1 MARGQGRYD
10 HEQWARQQVRKDQ
23 QRSRSEEAAARAEER
38 ERKQR
43 RDAEGKADAERLTA
57 ALDQRIAEL
66 GSILVRGLDRS
77 ARFDW
82 SACRRTDDP
91 PPLDLGDRG
100 VPARQPT
107 WLDFRPDE
115 PGVIGGLFGG
125 RSRREQREAAAQERY
140 REALREYEENE
151 THRRVWV
158 QEQETAHQARVVAH
172 QEEVGKHNHGWEV
185 LQAGVERRDRGSVD
199 AFLKLILDA
208 VPLPEGFPRRAEV
221 AYSPRGEQAVVRVE
235 LPPLDVVPAVAGFWY
250 VMKDEERR
258 EKRRPDAQR
267 AQLYRS
273 VVCQVALLHLRD
285 LLEADPALESV
296 EFGGHVHA
304 TNPATG
310 QREYVCLV
318 SVAVDRERFAE
329 LNLRDVDPEVCLG
342 HLNALVSRHPHAVE
356 PVTPVRDF
364 DRARYSFVDPVDVVA
379 GLDSRT
385 DLTKMDATAFE
396 QFVRQVFEA
405 MGMQGWNTERS
416 GDDGVDAVV
425 FNKDPI
431 VGGLTIVQAKR
442 YTRVVGVSHVREL
455 VGAMDEKRAGRG
467 IIVTT
472 SWFASGCWTKARDNG
487 RVELIEGSN
496 LRQLVKEHLGLD
508 VLVAQPSRRRKP

>member
-1 MARGQGRYD
+1 
-10 HEQWARQQVRKDQ
+10 
-23 QRSRSEEAAARAEER
+23 
-38 ERKQR
+38 
-43 RDAEGKADAERLTA
+43 
-57 ALDQRIAEL
+57 
-66 GSILVRGLDRS
+66 
-77 ARFDW
+77 
-82 SACRRTDDP
+82 
-91 PPLDLGDRG
+91 
-100 VPARQPT
+100 
-107 WLDFRPDE
+107 
-115 PGVIGGLFGG
+115 
-125 RSRREQREAAAQERY
+125 
-140 REALREYEENE
+140 
-151 THRRVWV
+151 
-158 QEQETAHQARVVAH
+158 
-172 QEEVGKHNHGWEV
+172 
-185 LQAGVERRDRGSVD
+185 
-199 AFLKLILDA
+199 
-208 VPLPEGFPRRAEV
+208 
-221 AYSPRGEQAVVRVE
+221 
-235 LPPLDVVPAVAGFWY
+235 
-250 VMKDEERR
+250 
-258 EKRRPDAQR
+258 
-267 AQLYRS
+267 
-273 VVCQVALLHLRD
+273 
-285 LLEADPALESV
+285 
-296 EFGGHVHA
+296 
-304 TNPATG
+304 
-310 QREYVCLV
+310 VCLV

-364 DRARYSFVDPVDVVA
+364 DRAKYSFVDPVDVVA
-379 GLDSRT
+379 SLDSRR

-487 RVELIEGSN
+487 RVELIEGAH
-496 LRQLVKEHLGLD
+496 LRQLVKEHLDLD